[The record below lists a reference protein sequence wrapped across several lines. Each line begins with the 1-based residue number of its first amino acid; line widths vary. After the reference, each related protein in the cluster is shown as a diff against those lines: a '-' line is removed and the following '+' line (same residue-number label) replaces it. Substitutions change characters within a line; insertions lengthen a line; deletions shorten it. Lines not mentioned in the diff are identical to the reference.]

1 MHFIERPMMD
11 ETVGMNLVLGGSAG
25 GNLRAVFASHGM
37 TERVHVFDDD
47 LSHGPLT
54 SREAREAYLKD
65 LYKHYGPVE
74 NSPIPCLADLEHL
87 SRQLNLDD
95 TQEVCIWAGDNASER
110 VFLAMACH
118 SLRHFDGSVTR
129 VGSSG
134 LKSPPYIGAQ
144 TPDLLAS
151 LSKERERID
160 PQTRTA
166 NAASFLEHQNTG
178 GILRRWEASEI
189 IDVAPD
195 YYDTLLTNSC
205 PKDWTSAARVVGT
218 AMGACDEQNLLNDVF
233 LSGRLQHLIACEMI
247 EASGPQTSLRDYVVR
262 REQSS

>member
-1 MHFIERPMMD
+1 MNKPVRI
-11 ETVGMNLVLGGSAG
+11 NLVLGGSAG
-25 GNLRAVFASHGM
+25 GNLRAAFASHEM

-47 LSHGPLT
+47 LSHGPLNNL
-54 SREAREAYLKD
+54 EAREAYMKD
-65 LYKHYGPVE
+65 IYMHYGLVE
-74 NSPIPCLADLEHL
+74 ESPIPCLADLEHL

-95 TQEVCIWAGDNASER
+95 TQEVCIWGGDNASER

-118 SLRHFDGSVTR
+118 GLRHFNGSVTR
-129 VGSSG
+129 VGSTG
-134 LKSPPYIGAQ
+134 LTSMPYIGAQ

-151 LSKERERID
+151 LRDERVTID
-160 PQTRTA
+160 PHTRTA
-166 NAASFLEHQNTG
+166 QAKTFLHHQNTG
-178 GILRRWEASEI
+178 GILRRWEANEI
-189 IDVAPD
+189 VDVAPD
-195 YYDTLLTNSC
+195 YYDTLLTKGC

-262 REQSS
+262 REQVS